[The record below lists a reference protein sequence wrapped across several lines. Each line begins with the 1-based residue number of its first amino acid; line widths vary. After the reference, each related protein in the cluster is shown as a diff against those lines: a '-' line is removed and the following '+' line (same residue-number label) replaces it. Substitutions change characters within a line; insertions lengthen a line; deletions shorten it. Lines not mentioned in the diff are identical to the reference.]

1 MGRPVTGMTGATGAG
16 RWAAAA
22 LAVGLA
28 VASPPVAAQEGELLT
43 LHDRSWL
50 CATPEDYAFALVRA
64 EEAGPAGA
72 AAVQAELLESKQC
85 ILIVEDDIE
94 DIMAPFVE
102 VLERRDGRAQVRFTV
117 EFYKR
122 IELLHRN
129 ITRATFSGWTG
140 DDRLRNYH
148 QWLTGKPQD

>member
-1 MGRPVTGMTGATGAG
+1 MGGPMTGVTSARG
-16 RWAAAA
+16 WAAAA
-22 LAVGLA
+22 LGLALA
-28 VASPPVAAQEGELLT
+28 VASPPLAAQHDELLT

-72 AAVQAELLESKQC
+72 AAVRDELLESKRC

-94 DIMAPFVE
+94 DIMAPFVQ
-102 VLERRDGRAQVRFTV
+102 VLDRRDGQAQVRFTV

>member
-1 MGRPVTGMTGATGAG
+1 MSIGKIRAIAI
-16 RWAAAA
+16 AAAIA
-22 LAVGLA
+22 AACAPLA
-28 VASPPVAAQEGELLT
+28 AAHAAGKLHDDLLT

-50 CATPEDYAFALVRA
+50 CATPEDYAFALERVA
-64 EEAGPAGA
+64 EAGGA
-72 AAVQAELLESKQC
+72 EAARAELLESKKC

-102 VLERRDGRAQVRFTV
+102 VTDRRESAVRVRFTV

-129 ITRATFSGWTG
+129 ITRATFVGWTG
-140 DDRLRNYH
+140 ENNLRNYH
-148 QWLTGKPQD
+148 QWLTGKPQG

>member
-1 MGRPVTGMTGATGAG
+1 MRTAG
-16 RWAAAA
+16 RAAAA
-22 LAVGLA
+22 WIAAAVFCAAPAALAQHDA
-28 VASPPVAAQEGELLT
+28 DLLT

-50 CATPEDYAFALVRA
+50 CATPEDYAHALRRVDESGAGGFEAVR
-64 EEAGPAGA
+64 
-72 AAVQAELLESKQC
+72 AELLESKQC

-102 VLERRDGRAQVRFTV
+102 VVDRSGDRVKVRFTV

-129 ITRATFSGWTG
+129 ISRATFVGWTG
-140 DDRLRNYH
+140 EGNLRDYY